1 MHGQRTKQRLT
12 PRAAHR
18 RYTGTAP
25 WHGLQLQQIM
35 KAVCIDR
42 RAPEVPPEAPA
53 ADLLRRCLARAPGE
67 RPRAAELARA
77 FAPSFEPPP
86 AVPVVAQL
94 ELCEERCEQLRA
106 ENEGLKREQEG
117 LKRENE
123 GLKREQEGLKRENEG
138 LKREQEGLKQ
148 GQAALTRENEGLK
161 QEQAALTREN
171 EGLTREQ
178 AALTR
183 RLGELERELQAQQEI
198 TVQVT
203 AALTAKTL
211 EAEGH
216 VAAMAALEEQVRR
229 AAASSAPPPPDDTPV
244 PAPAGAAQA
253 PGPLLDRFFDLASLA
268 DQLGKPG
275 GVHDVLAEACLC
287 AQSLPAHAG
296 EGLLQLCHFL
306 GRHLRVFKAPPVD
319 LRQTVLQLACQ
330 EPPASRVRRAAEA
343 TLRAARQ
350 GGRNLIEWTNKHRG
364 PLPCVMDM
372 CEHSEPVYAVAV
384 SPDGKLIASGSADK
398 TVVVVE
404 AATGRVRWRLRGHR
418 CHVCSIFV

>member
-25 WHGLQLQQIM
+25 WHGLRLQQIM
-35 KAVCIDR
+35 KAVCNDG

-117 LKRENE
+117 LKRE
-123 GLKREQEGLKRENEG
+123 
-138 LKREQEGLKQ
+138 
-148 GQAALTRENEGLK
+148 
-161 QEQAALTREN
+161 QAALTREN

-229 AAASSAPPPPDDTPV
+229 AAASSAPPPPDDAPV